1 MPSAAQMPASTS
13 SRKSPAQTESQPQSP
28 NGKSTLLK
36 PMGIAVA
43 IGILLLGGFAVWNNG
58 LKQRFIPTNFG
69 VVEPGKIYRSGQ
81 ISRYLMASTLEK
93 YHIGLIVDLSYEN
106 TLDAQAERTAAAAM
120 GVPRLNL
127 RLGGNGTGNPDYYP
141 QAIKA
146 IVAANKQGIP
156 VLVHCQSGA
165 QRTGGIVA
173 AYRILIQGKSEGD
186 AFAEAE
192 TYGRSNAKLIPFIK
206 QHLSEWKQ
214 KLADEHVH
222 SD

>member
-1 MPSAAQMPASTS
+1 MLQKRIWITVAIAVV
-13 SRKSPAQTESQPQSP
+13 
-28 NGKSTLLK
+28 LLAG
-36 PMGIAVA
+36 GIAA
-43 IGILLLGGFAVWNNG
+43 WNNG
-58 LKQRFIPTNFG
+58 LKQRLIPTNFG

-106 TLDAQAERTAAAAM
+106 TPDAQAERATAAAM

-146 IVAANKQGIP
+146 IVDANRHGIP

-165 QRTGGIVA
+165 QRTGGIIA
-173 AYRILIQGKSEGD
+173 TYRILIQGKSEND

-192 TYGRSNAKLIPFIK
+192 TYGRSNAKLIPFVE
-206 QHLSEWKQ
+206 QHLPEWKQ
-214 KLADEHVH
+214 KLSDEHVH
-222 SD
+222 SE

>member
-1 MPSAAQMPASTS
+1 MPASRTF
-13 SRKSPAQTESQPQSP
+13 PENTAPEAGEPQSP
-28 NGKSTLLK
+28 RRKQLGRKWFWIS
-36 PMGIAVA
+36 VA
-43 IGILLLGGFAVWNNG
+43 IALLVFGGGFVVWNNA

-81 ISRYLMASTLEK
+81 ISRHLMAKTLEK

-106 TLDAQAERTAAAAM
+106 TPDAEAERATAAAM

-127 RLGGNGTGNPDYYP
+127 RLGGNGTGNPDFYP

-146 IVAANKQGIP
+146 IVEANHRGIP

-165 QRTGGIVA
+165 QRTGGVIA
-173 AYRILIQGKSEGD
+173 TYRMLIEGKSESD

-192 TYGRSNAKLIPFIK
+192 SYGRSNPRLIPFVE

-214 KLADEHVH
+214 KLAEEHVH
-222 SD
+222 SE